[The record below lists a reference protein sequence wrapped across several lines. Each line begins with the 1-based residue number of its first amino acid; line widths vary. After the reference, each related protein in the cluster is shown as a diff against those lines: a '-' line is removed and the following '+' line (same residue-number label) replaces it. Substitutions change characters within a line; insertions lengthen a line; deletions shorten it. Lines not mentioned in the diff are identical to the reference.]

1 MGSSATDVALLKRG
15 LNNDGNML
23 PDLRA
28 AGNHLASAVSRT
40 SCRGTSRRSGRD
52 PEVAPRELDEG
63 MEAGS
68 RSLLVVRLHHL
79 RRASTSRRSRGK
91 NGVQEW

>member
-1 MGSSATDVALLKRG
+1 MVVVAAKVV
-15 LNNDGNML
+15 NDRVAF
-23 PDLRA
+23 DQR
-28 AGNHLASAVSRT
+28 HSHH

-68 RSLLVVRLHHL
+68 SSPLVVRLHHL

-91 NGVQEW
+91 SGVQEC